1 MITLLAPYWAVNVRE
16 GNDTART
23 ETRHRS
29 SAWPG
34 PQEHLTCVTIFLQ
47 PHDCMHIVDHIDQ
60 VGYPVRVM
68 YFFQVGSPYSFRR
81 FSCGS
86 VLFHHRVSEMQMW
99 CCTKYP
105 MIADTG
111 NSRKNNIVTV
121 EKGTSL
127 NLANKDPKP
136 SSPCCDKAVQNLC
149 LSTWKVELKDHT
161 LLVKA
166 PAIITRWAYRA
177 DGHVRTFCV
186 CC

>member
-34 PQEHLTCVTIFLQ
+34 PQEHLTCVTIFL
-47 PHDCMHIVDHIDQ
+47 HIVDNIDQ

-86 VLFHHRVSEMQMW
+86 VLFHHRVSEMQIW

-121 EKGTSL
+121 EKGLPWILQT
-127 NLANKDPKP
+127 KT
-136 SSPCCDKAVQNLC
+136 QNLHHH
-149 LSTWKVELKDHT
+149 V
-161 LLVKA
+161 A
-166 PAIITRWAYRA
+166 TRRS
-177 DGHVRTFCV
+177 RICV
-186 CC
+186 CRLEKLSLKTTHCWWKPLQ